1 MSEGFAYLDILFF
14 AMVAAFV
21 ALRLRSVLGRRT
33 GNERRRT
40 PPPAAA
46 DGDNVVSLPD
56 RGKAGPTEDAG
67 VADISD
73 ATIKTGLA
81 EIRAADPRFEV
92 QPFLQGAK
100 SAFAL
105 IVDAFATGDKE
116 ALKPLLASQV
126 YENFSRSIDARL
138 RKGQS
143 LDTQLVEVR
152 NAEVSRAKLDGRVA
166 RVEVRFTSEQVNTLR
181 EASGAVLPEYSH
193 AAEEVVDLWTFER
206 DLRTRDPNWTLVET
220 RSPDPA

>member
-1 MSEGFAYLDILFF
+1 MNDTGTCSTARPRRTVACRTALASVVCSGLMSEGFAYLDILFF

-40 PPPAAA
+40 TPPPTAN
-46 DGDNVVSLPD
+46 GDNVVSLPD
-56 RGKAGPTEDAG
+56 RGKSAATEDAG

-100 SAFAL
+100 AAFGLIVEAFA
-105 IVDAFATGDKE
+105 AGDKE
-116 ALKPLLASQV
+116 SLKPLLAPISH
-126 YENFSRSIDARL
+126 
-138 RKGQS
+138 
-143 LDTQLVEVR
+143 
-152 NAEVSRAKLDGRVA
+152 
-166 RVEVRFTSEQVNTLR
+166 R
-181 EASGAVLPEYSH
+181 ERCGG
-193 AAEEVVDLWTFER
+193 
-206 DLRTRDPNWTLVET
+206 
-220 RSPDPA
+220 